1 MKENW
6 DIDFRYV
13 FSGSLTHRMHD
24 MLLDTKNFKPLDILV
39 SQLDRPGIRQAILWK
54 KEGFCRWLFCD
65 SGAFSVHT
73 GKASVTQD
81 EYIEYIN
88 SLIDDVDVFAQLD
101 TIPGTF
107 GQPKKPED
115 YVKSAEESWKNFLY
129 MRTKVKDKKKI
140 MPVFHF
146 GEDIK
151 YLKQMLEYV
160 DEAGEK
166 LDYIGLSP
174 ANDASVKDR
183 MKYLQNMYDIIHQ
196 SSNPSV
202 KTHVY
207 GFTSLT
213 AMSKFP
219 CYSADSI
226 SHRLI
231 AGYNKIFTENFGVI
245 SVSRKPRSVKNKSNL
260 SFIET
265 CDEYNLN
272 VLRSEFEYF
281 GMGEEFLK
289 KYECE
294 ETDIIKAI
302 SEDNNLRV
310 VFSVRTIQKLMDTKY
325 KYHESNLVRPKKL
338 FSLKG

>member
-1 MKENW
+1 MKETW

-13 FSGSLTHRMHD
+13 FSGTLTDRMHN
-24 MLLDTKNFKPLDILV
+24 MLLDTKDFQPLDILV
-39 SQLDRPGIRQAILWK
+39 SQIDRSGIRKSIEWK
-54 KEGFCRWLFCD
+54 HEGFCRWLFCD

-73 GKASVTQD
+73 GKADVTQD

-88 SLIDDVDVFAQLD
+88 SIIEDVDVFAQLD

-107 GQPKKPED
+107 GKPKKPED
-115 YVKSAEESWKNFLY
+115 YEKSANESWENFLY
-129 MRTKVKDKKKI
+129 MRNKVKYKHKI

-146 GEDIK
+146 GEDVK

-160 DEAGEK
+160 DEDGEK

-183 MKYLQNMYDIIHQ
+183 MQYLQNMYDIIRA
-196 SSNPSV
+196 SSNPGV

-231 AGYNKIFTENFGVI
+231 SGYNKIFTEHFGVI

-272 VLRSEFEYF
+272 VLRSEFEHF
-281 GMGEEFLK
+281 GMDKDFLA
-289 KYECE
+289 KYDCCSS
-294 ETDIIKAI
+294 DIIEAI

-310 VFSVRTIQKLMDTKY
+310 VFSIRTIQKLMGNKY
-325 KYHESNLVRPKKL
+325 KYKEDNLVRPKKL